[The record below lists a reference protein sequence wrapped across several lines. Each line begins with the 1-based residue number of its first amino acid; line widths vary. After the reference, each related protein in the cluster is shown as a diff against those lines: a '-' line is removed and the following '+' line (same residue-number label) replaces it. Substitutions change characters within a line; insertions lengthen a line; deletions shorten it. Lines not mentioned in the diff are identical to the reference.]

1 MSAEVMMP
9 RREGF
14 TLIELLI
21 VMVLVAIL
29 ATIGVNRFWAAKDR
43 SLLST
48 ITSDIRN
55 MAAEQEVYFEKNLA
69 YASAVT
75 DLVDFTPSPGVAI
88 KITYAMSDGWAA
100 NGTHGSLVTGQC
112 GIFTGNAPAL
122 TGAPATVQGV
132 IACN

>member
-1 MSAEVMMP
+1 MMP
-9 RREGF
+9 RRKGF

-21 VMVLVAIL
+21 VMVVIAIL

-48 ITSDIRN
+48 ITSDLRN

-69 YASAVT
+69 YASVVT
-75 DLVDFTPSPGVAI
+75 DLVDFNPSPGVT
-88 KITYAMSDGWAA
+88 ITINYAMSDGWGA
-100 NGTHGSLVTGQC
+100 NGTHGSLVSGQC
-112 GIFTGNAPAL
+112 GLFTGNAPAASG
-122 TGAPATVQGV
+122 TPATVLGV